1 MFDPAVLRDM
11 GLYVGGGSGL
21 VYLLYRVVMK
31 LASRERADTAGYNST
46 AAAIERLERHLKE
59 SYERERWSAERA
71 DKAERERNEALV
83 QIDRLT
89 FMVQSLRDEV
99 ERLRGEVVDLKRT
112 GEDHASRRN

>member
-1 MFDPAVLRDM
+1 MIDIAVLRDM

-31 LASRERADTAGYNST
+31 LGSRERADTAGYNST
-46 AAAIERLERHLKE
+46 AAAIERLEKHL
-59 SYERERWSAERA
+59 RDADDRTRVAIERA

-112 GEDHASRRN
+112 G